1 MKLGRLIARILIG
14 GLFFGHGTQK
24 WFGWFDGP
32 GLDSASESMASLGM
46 RPGRRNAIA
55 ASATETIGGA
65 MIVTGALTPAAATML
80 IATMITAIRTVHF
93 KNGLWVSK
101 GGYEFNLALIA
112 GLLAL
117 VDGGPGS
124 PSVDAML
131 GVEEA
136 GPGWALATLA
146 LGAAGSALA
155 IAEGRRHGD
164 QEGERAAEGSD

>member
-1 MKLGRLIARILIG
+1 MKIGRLIARILIG

-32 GLDSASESMASLGM
+32 GLDAASGSMASLGM

-55 ASATETIGGA
+55 ASASETIGGA
-65 MIVTGALTPAAATML
+65 MIITGALTPAAATML

-93 KNGLWVSK
+93 KNGLWVAK

-124 PSVDAML
+124 PSVDALL
-131 GVEEA
+131 GVEDA
-136 GPGWALATLA
+136 GPGWALAALA
-146 LGAAGSALA
+146 VGAAGSALA
-155 IAEGRRHGD
+155 IAEGRRHGE
-164 QEGERAAEGSD
+164 QVEGAAEGTA